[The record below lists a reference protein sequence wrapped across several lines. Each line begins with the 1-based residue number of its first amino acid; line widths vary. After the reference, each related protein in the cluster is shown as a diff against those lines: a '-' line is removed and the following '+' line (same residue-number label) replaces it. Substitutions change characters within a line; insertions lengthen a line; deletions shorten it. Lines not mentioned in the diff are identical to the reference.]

1 MNDIVAPTA
10 ESSTTANT
18 AAAAQRGQPMAVL
31 QPPGWAAP
39 RGYANGILTE
49 FQAGSRLIF
58 VGGQIGWNGQC
69 EFESDDFAEQT
80 AQALRNVIAVLEQG
94 GARAE
99 HIARMTWY
107 VKDKAE
113 YVAAYPAIG
122 KHYREIIGRHFPA
135 MTAVE
140 VADLIEPRAR
150 VEIEVTAVVP
160 PAA

>member
-1 MNDIVAPTA
+1 MNDILAPTA
-10 ESSTTANT
+10 KSSTLSDT
-18 AAAAQRGQPMAVL
+18 AAAAQRGKPMAVL
-31 QPPGWAAP
+31 QPPDWAAP

-69 EFESDDFAEQT
+69 EFETDDFAEQT
-80 AQALRNVIAVLEQG
+80 AQALRNVVAVLEQG

-135 MTAVE
+135 MTAVQ

>member
-58 VGGQIGWNGQC
+58 VKW
-69 EFESDDFAEQT
+69 
-80 AQALRNVIAVLEQG
+80 
-94 GARAE
+94 
-99 HIARMTWY
+99 
-107 VKDKAE
+107 
-113 YVAAYPAIG
+113 
-122 KHYREIIGRHFPA
+122 
-135 MTAVE
+135 
-140 VADLIEPRAR
+140 
-150 VEIEVTAVVP
+150 
-160 PAA
+160 